1 MKPHEWHDIR
11 RQVFER
17 ALWQCEH
24 PGCSRPA
31 TEIAHRI
38 ANTEYNTVMVLKLW
52 MMENECIC
60 NYKWA
65 HDNII
70 SNSHNLAASCREHND
85 FFNCG
90 NNPGKVREILEKIKG
105 GL

>member
-1 MKPHEWHDIR
+1 MKSHEWHDIR

-38 ANTEYNTVMVLKLW
+38 ANTKANASAYGHDVL
-52 MMENECIC
+52 
-60 NYKWA
+60 
-65 HDNII
+65 
-70 SNSHNLAASCREHND
+70 SNPHNLAASCKAHND